1 MKIISQEEIPG
12 IHHRLANESE
22 ELGDSGSTRKKR
34 SWGFPDPDAK
44 VVALSPAQLQDSE
57 TFMCDFCDEGFSRI
71 QNLKFHLR
79 KHEIDYKLPK
89 KDIAELKKKKVYIC
103 PDSSCIHHNPARA
116 LNNITAVKRHYNR
129 KHNQKSLICNKC
141 SNKYAWKPDLNAHR
155 KKCGTK
161 NYECGRCGLK
171 YLRIDHFEI
180 HKAKCQLQSSMSNK
194 LVHISEES
202 MSEVNNFEI
211 HKAKCQLQS
220 SMSNEL
226 VHISEESMSEVNNVQ
241 VPPKSGPSST
251 PFKNKIDQNLKLCD
265 TFGTSKFIES
275 DQVQPIDQMFDY
287 SHEHSLHVY
296 SCLKKS
302 IWELTYWD
310 LI

>member
-34 SWGFPDPDAK
+34 S
-44 VVALSPAQLQDSE
+44 
-57 TFMCDFCDEGFSRI
+57 
-71 QNLKFHLR
+71 
-79 KHEIDYKLPK
+79 
-89 KDIAELKKKKVYIC
+89 
-103 PDSSCIHHNPARA
+103 
-116 LNNITAVKRHYNR
+116 
-129 KHNQKSLICNKC
+129 C
-141 SNKYAWKPDLNAHR
+141 S
-155 KKCGTK
+155 
-161 NYECGRCGLK
+161 
-171 YLRIDHFEI
+171 RIDHFEI
-180 HKAKCQLQSSMSNK
+180 HKAKCQLQSSMSNE

-241 VPPKSGPSST
+241 VPPESGPSST
-251 PFKNKIDQNLKLCD
+251 PFKNKIDQNLKPCD

-296 SCLKKS
+296 SCPEKS